1 MKDHEAPGTEV
12 GRASGADLAVV
23 PRQGGLDL
31 RAGRRSRAP
40 AVGASLR
47 DDDALVVSADL
58 RNERVLASAAY
69 LAALGGFWLVGPAV
83 AYLVYL
89 WQGRTSRFLA
99 FHAVQ
104 SLLLQVVLIPIS
116 MAAIGVAA
124 GLYVLLTAVGSTA
137 ALAAAVV
144 VVFTVLGL
152 ALMVPVAVTVWVGLC
167 ALRGQPRALP
177 VLGRWAARV
186 VDD

>member
-1 MKDHEAPGTEV
+1 MSDNGDSVVKVEK
-12 GRASGADLAVV
+12 ASGAPLAVLQRPRGLAVSRNDLGLAV
-23 PRQGGLDL
+23 P
-31 RAGRRSRAP
+31 
-40 AVGASLR
+40 
-47 DDDALVVSADL
+47 
-58 RNERVLASAAY
+58 RNERVFASAGY
-69 LAALGGFWLVGPAV
+69 LAALGGFWLIGPAV

-89 WQGRTSRFLA
+89 WNGRQSRFLA

-124 GLYVLLTAVGSTA
+124 AVYFLLGAIGNTA
-137 ALAAAVV
+137 ALAAATVLF
-144 VVFTVLGL
+144 FTVLGL
-152 ALMVPVAVTVWVGLC
+152 ALMVPVAATVWVGLC

-186 VDD
+186 VDDD